1 MPIARLAPPRN
12 PSRATLAFGA
22 ALALFALCG
31 CGQKGRQA
39 PPAPYV
45 ATILATQGTIFPNS
59 QLAGIIAPYE
69 NVAIQ
74 TTLVEPADEVYVQ
87 EGDMVRRGQV
97 IAQLDTEDLETQLA
111 SDLANTSHTYYQGD
125 LSISQGAD
133 ALRQA
138 ETTLRTDELN
148 LERDE
153 SLLRQGYIARQTV
166 DAQLETVR
174 NDEQTVSSDRATVQ
188 ANGSLSGEGLQ
199 ASAIAQAR
207 AEAEQVRV
215 AITKATIYSPI
226 DGVVVNRNLNPG
238 EYPGNRQIFT
248 LQQIDPIFAIVQGS
262 GAQIAHIE
270 TNAPATVA
278 ISDLGERVTGRVV
291 GVLNQIV
298 PGSTNFMVK
307 ILIPNS
313 AHTIRPGMS
322 VQAFVNLPSLRGVRV
337 PETAFTN
344 QNHTQIMIV
353 DNQNVAEIASVN
365 EIGTDG
371 TTSVVSGIAS
381 GTRVVSNGMA
391 SVGVGE
397 RVSLH

>member
-1 MPIARLAPPRN
+1 MPIARFATPRN
-12 PSRATLAFGA
+12 QSRARLAFGA
-22 ALALFALCG
+22 ALALFALYACG
-31 CGQKGRQA
+31 HKGRQA

-45 ATILATQGTIFPNS
+45 ATTVATQGTIFPSS

-74 TTLVEPADEVYVQ
+74 TTLVEPADDVYVQ

-97 IAQLDTEDLETQLA
+97 IAQLDTEDLESQLA
-111 SDLANTSHTYYQGD
+111 SDLANTSHTYYQGG
-125 LSISQGAD
+125 LSISQGSD

-153 SLLRQGYIARQTV
+153 ALLRQGYIARQTV

-174 NDEQTVSSDRATVQ
+174 NDEQAASADRATVQ
-188 ANGSLSGEGLQ
+188 ANGSLNGSGLQ
-199 ASAIAQAR
+199 ASAIAQAH
-207 AEAEQVRV
+207 AEAQQVRV

-226 DGVVVNRNLNPG
+226 TGVVVNRNLNPG
-238 EYPGNRQIFT
+238 EYPGDRQIFT
-248 LQQIDPIFAIVQGS
+248 LQQIDPIFAVVQGS
-262 GAQIAHIE
+262 GVQIAHIE
-270 TNAPATVA
+270 TGAPATVD
-278 ISDLGERVTGRVV
+278 ISDLGARVTGHVV

-307 ILIPNS
+307 IIIANP

-322 VQAFVNLPSLRGVRV
+322 VQASVNLPSLSGVRV
-337 PETAFTN
+337 PDTAFTN
-344 QNHTQIMIV
+344 ENHTQVMIV
-353 DNQNVAEIASVN
+353 NQQSVVQIATVN

-371 TTSVVSGIAS
+371 TTSVVSGVAP
-381 GTRVVSNGMA
+381 GTRIVSNGMA

-397 RVSLH
+397 RVSLR